1 MKKFLSY
8 FLLLVCVAGISVGC
22 HKSLNTEYEDTI
34 IDDVDIE
41 KSVEEEVSSNSVEN
55 NDLDNIIHQ
64 NEDQSGEGETVNT
77 EKTNVD
83 EKAQATSGDDSN
95 ENVKIE
101 PISNLYSS
109 LSNKTNAWGFVRK
122 PEGTQPEFYGPYT
135 KILDAYEG
143 IYAGNKD
150 KKVIYL
156 TFDEGYENGY
166 TATIL
171 DTLKEKGV
179 TAVFFVTLPYVKQNP
194 ELIQRMI
201 DENQIIRKSHLES
214 LFYARSYR

>member
-64 NEDQSGEGETVNT
+64 NEDKSGEGETVNT

-166 TATIL
+166 TAAIL

>member
-55 NDLDNIIHQ
+55 NELDNIIHQ
-64 NEDQSGEGETVNT
+64 NEAQSGEGETVNT

-109 LSNKTNAWGFVRK
+109 LNNKTNAWGFVRK

>member
-64 NEDQSGEGETVNT
+64 NEDKSGEGETVNT

>member
-1 MKKFLSY
+1 MYSCKHF
-8 FLLLVCVAGISVGC
+8 
-22 HKSLNTEYEDTI
+22 I
-34 IDDVDIE
+34 I
-41 KSVEEEVSSNSVEN
+41 SNSTFSWWVQY
-55 NDLDNIIHQ
+55 LC
-64 NEDQSGEGETVNT
+64 
-77 EKTNVD
+77 
-83 EKAQATSGDDSN
+83 
-95 ENVKIE
+95 
-101 PISNLYSS
+101 
-109 LSNKTNAWGFVRK
+109 R
-122 PEGTQPEFYGPYT
+122 
-135 KILDAYEG
+135 
-143 IYAGNKD
+143 NKD

>member
-64 NEDQSGEGETVNT
+64 NEDKSGEGKTVNT